1 MPRPIRRFFFMAPGL
16 SDMLDRV
23 RYVISSLLGWVGVE
37 ADDVE
42 AVAEDAAEEAD
53 VDMLMLEL
61 EHMLARTGADAA
73 GRATTARETSRES
86 IAAIC
91 TRVLCDSACYLPL
104 LVAELL

>member
-53 VDMLMLEL
+53 VDMLILVL
-61 EHMLARTGADAA
+61 MLARTGVDADAA

-86 IAAIC
+86 IAAMC
-91 TRVLCDSACYLPL
+91 TREYVLLCVICRY
-104 LVAELL
+104 E